1 VKANDK
7 QRVKGAT
14 RKAKKLY
21 IVALICLLLGTIG
34 SAGAVVAYQTY
45 SADYLREESL
55 AQTAVQHLRTGVTLL
70 EGMIHN
76 PLDAANAQKARS
88 EFTSSLSIFLKL
100 ESDLTSLPKISMSIP
115 IYGARLSAASHVL
128 PLAIEASQTGVL
140 VCDTLNVLILGLHN
154 PLNTHNQ
161 GLAMNDVGTVGQNF
175 QRIRT
180 MVNLISSQV
189 NHLQPADLQLDPRLA
204 KMVATFHK
212 DIPTLQ
218 TWLDMA
224 EQILPV
230 APTLLG
236 IGTPTNYLI
245 EVLDSTEL
253 RPGGGFIG
261 NYGIATFSGARL
273 TAASIT
279 DTNLLDRPNG
289 ITSKAIP
296 FPPAYKWFD
305 LAASWSFRD
314 SNLDADFP
322 TAARYAEQNYKLD
335 GGEIPVQGVIAMTP
349 ALIQQALKI
358 SGPIAIP
365 EYHETV
371 TSQNLIS
378 RIHYHQL
385 GSAGEGSDT
394 VLSPDGH
401 SSERKRFTELLA
413 EHFLARVR
421 QLPSSTLGKFLQLM
435 FSSLHSKDLQVYFNS
450 SIAENFLQRFH
461 YDAAIQSPPGDSL
474 LVVDANISPNKANSF
489 IVNTLHDQVSID
501 VAGNAVHHT
510 TISYAWNVPGPVY
523 GSLLYRDYVR
533 VYVPPGST
541 LQEQNGWDPQGSS
554 SAFDHEVWAGY
565 FTLSFGQ
572 TATITLT
579 WVSHTA
585 AKQDTQGWQYQYLIQ
600 QQAGTQWKLNLQVV
614 LPSCAVTSRKWG
626 GLVSSNKE
634 VVMMTQ
640 PLDGNAGV
648 GVDYKC

>member
-1 VKANDK
+1 VKANNEQVV
-7 QRVKGAT
+7 QRAT

-21 IVALICLLLGTIG
+21 IVAAICLLLGTIV

-45 SADYLREESL
+45 SAGYHKEESL
-55 AQTAVQHLRTGVTLL
+55 AQTAIQQLRTGVTLL
-70 EGMIHN
+70 EGLRHN
-76 PLDAANAQKARS
+76 PLDAATAQKARY
-88 EFTSSLSIFLKL
+88 EFASASSIFLQL

-115 IYGARLSAASHVL
+115 IYGASLSAASHVL
-128 PLAIEASQTGVL
+128 PLAIEASQTGML
-140 VCDTLNVLILGLHN
+140 VCDTLTVLILRLHN

-161 GLAMNDVGTVGQNF
+161 GLTMNDIGTIGQNF
-175 QRIRT
+175 LRIRT
-180 MVNLISSQV
+180 MVNLISNQV
-189 NHLQPADLQLDPRLA
+189 DHLQPGDMQLDPRLA
-204 KMVATFHK
+204 KMVATFRK

-224 EQILPV
+224 EQLLPV
-230 APTLLG
+230 APALLG

-245 EVLDSTEL
+245 VVLDSTEL

-273 TAASIT
+273 TGARIT
-279 DTNLLDRPNG
+279 DTSLLDRPNG

-296 FPPAYKWFD
+296 FPPAYKWFH

-322 TAARYAEQNYKLD
+322 TAARYAEQNYKLE
-335 GGEIPVQGVIAMTP
+335 GGEIPVQGVIAITP
-349 ALIQQALKI
+349 ALIQQTLKI

-378 RIHYHQL
+378 LIHYHQL

-394 VLSPDGH
+394 VPSPDGH

-435 FSSLHSKDLQVYFNS
+435 YSSLHTKDLQVYFNS
-450 SIAENFLQRFH
+450 SIAENFLQRLH

-501 VAGNAVHHT
+501 TAGNAVHHT
-510 TISYAWNVPGPVY
+510 SISYAWKVSGQVY
-523 GSLLYRDYVR
+523 GSLLYKDYVR
-533 VYVPPGST
+533 IYVPPGST
-541 LQEQNGWDPQGSS
+541 LQEQNGWNPRGTSE
-554 SAFDHEVWAGY
+554 AFDHEVWAGY

-572 TATITLT
+572 TATISLT
-579 WVSHTA
+579 WVSYTA
-585 AKQDTQGWQYQYLIQ
+585 AKQDTHGWQYQYMIQ

-614 LPSCAVTSRKWG
+614 LPSCAVMSGTWG
-626 GLVSSNKE
+626 GLVSSSRK
-634 VVMMTQ
+634 VVTMTQ
-640 PLDGNAGV
+640 PLDGNTGV